1 LACKKPRYLL
11 EFSPMRA
18 KDTSDDVASIA
29 DRLLVSKRYFG
40 GRCPK
45 MTNPAGPNF
54 IQRQLD
60 AASALGEVLFG
71 LSMVL
76 TITQPARLT
85 TAEDRDGAAILLGS

>member
-1 LACKKPRYLL
+1 
-11 EFSPMRA
+11 
-18 KDTSDDVASIA
+18 
-29 DRLLVSKRYFG
+29 
-40 GRCPK
+40 